1 MIRGGATVPTQSVDG
16 GRPRRLAGRAPQRH
30 PARRQLPRRVPEG
43 ANRVRRRFNV
53 AELEA
58 VYIRDRKIGRVE
70 FAEVFAPL
78 FSHPSSNKRAESG
91 PRGTLFE
98 LS

>member
-1 MIRGGATVPTQSVDG
+1 MIRGGAIVPTQPVDG

-53 AELEA
+53 AVQEA
-58 VYIRDRKIGRVE
+58 VYIRDRRIGGVE

-78 FSHPSSNKRAESG
+78 CSRPSSS
-91 PRGTLFE
+91 
-98 LS
+98 